1 MAVAVSPR
9 SAPFP
14 EKVWDVAVLRSLDAR
29 ARRELEAAGRL
40 RDARENEVVFRAG
53 DPADVL
59 YVVLEGACTIA
70 AVRRGDTEPTI
81 LRRVRAG
88 EIFGEEAIVESFAT
102 RAFEARAAEKSRL
115 AEIPVPV
122 LLRAIGRGGD
132 GEVVGRLERAL
143 RRAATFDLV
152 RATAF
157 GRRLS
162 ERELETVV
170 DAARHV
176 HLGRGEHLYREGDPS
191 TDAFF
196 VADGLLS
203 AQTLDEGRPRVEA
216 YLSRGDLFGE
226 DELEARE
233 RRRLT
238 VVAAGPA
245 WLVALPR
252 DVYRVAA
259 QKNGAALDGT
269 RRLRALPVLQA
280 PRGAHTTAH
289 VFQDVY
295 RLRVARSLLVIDQDS
310 CIRCG
315 HCAWSCASVHDDGIA
330 RLVRHGDKVIVQQEE
345 RGAPLLVPNS
355 CQHCKNP
362 ACMIDC
368 PTGAI
373 GRDARGEVFIR
384 EDLCTGCGACAKSCP
399 WENIQIAK
407 REHAKYPEVAVKCD
421 LCAGSAAG
429 PACVSACPTEAIAR
443 VDPNQDFV
451 ELRALSNATRLPN
464 AAAESNLPPRARTW
478 PALAGAIAAAI
489 GVALTPLAKAWSGWF
504 AASAFVL
511 LLGYSA
517 AKRMPRLVARLKI
530 PGFARVLY
538 VAHVAI
544 GMVLAGITFTHT
556 GVRIPQNGAGA
567 LLLSF
572 VAVILTGAL
581 GALFNFVLPPRL
593 SRLERT
599 VALPEELATRA
610 RDLDE
615 RIFEKLSGR
624 TELVKT
630 LFGKVLRPYRRARLG
645 ALRLALSGCSLRTE
659 EKRVRARIDAL
670 LEGRTTQRPSGKSER
685 LAGLD
690 DLVRLVVER
699 RALGAQAVLT
709 RLLRGWL
716 PIHLAATGAAVVLLI
731 LHVIAVWGRP

>member
-1 MAVAVSPR
+1 M
-9 SAPFP
+9 SAAISSRAARFP
-14 EKVWDVAVLRSLDAR
+14 ERVWDVPVLRSLDAR
-29 ARRELEAAGRL
+29 SRSELEAAGRL
-40 RDARENEVVFRAG
+40 RDVRANDVVFRAG
-53 DPADVL
+53 DPADVI
-59 YVVLEGACTIA
+59 YVVVEGACTIA
-70 AVRRGDTEPTI
+70 AVRRGDTETTV

-88 EIFGEEAIVESFAT
+88 EVFGEEAIVDTFST
-102 RAFEARAAEKSRL
+102 RAFEARAEENTRL

-122 LLRAIGRGGD
+122 LLRAVGRGGD

-162 ERELETVV
+162 DRELETVV
-170 DAARHV
+170 DAVRHI
-176 HLGRGEHLYREGDPS
+176 HLARGEYLYRDGDAS
-191 TDAFF
+191 TEAFF

-203 AQTLDEGRPRVEA
+203 AQTIDEGKPRVEA

-226 DELEARE
+226 DELESRE
-233 RRRLT
+233 PRRLS

-252 DVYRVAA
+252 DVYRETAR
-259 QKNGAALDGT
+259 KSGGALDGT

-280 PRGAHTTAH
+280 PRGANTTAH

-330 RLVRHGDKVIVQQEE
+330 RLVRHGDKVIVQQDE
-345 RGAPLLVPNS
+345 RAAPLLVPNS

-384 EDLCTGCGACAKSCP
+384 EDLCTGCGACAKACP
-399 WENIQIAK
+399 WDNIQIAK
-407 REHAKYPEVAVKCD
+407 RTHAKYPEVAVKCD

-443 VDPNQDFV
+443 VDPNQDFA
-451 ELRALSNATRLPN
+451 ELRALSKATRIAGN
-464 AAAESNLPPRARTW
+464 TESNLPPRSRTW
-478 PALAGAIAAAI
+478 PALAGAACAAI
-489 GVALTPLAKAWSGWF
+489 GIALVPLGKTSSGWS
-504 AASAFVL
+504 AAGAFML
-511 LLGYSA
+511 LLAYSA
-517 AKRMPRLVARLKI
+517 AKRAPRLVARAKL
-530 PGFARVLY
+530 PGFARMLY
-538 VAHVAI
+538 VAHAAI
-544 GMVLAGITFTHT
+544 GIVLAGITFTHT
-556 GVRIPQNGAGA
+556 GTRLPQNAAGA
-567 LLLSF
+567 LLLAFLS
-572 VAVILTGAL
+572 VVVTGAL
-581 GALFNFVLPPRL
+581 GALLNIVVPPRL
-593 SRLERT
+593 SRLERSI
-599 VALPEELATRA
+599 VLPEELATRG

-630 LFGKVLRPYRRARLG
+630 LFGKVLRPYRRARFG
-645 ALRLALSGCSLRTE
+645 ALLLAVSGRSLRKE
-659 EKRVRARIDAL
+659 EKRVRATIDGL
-670 LEGRTTQRPSGKSER
+670 LEGKKSDR
-685 LAGLD
+685 LNGLD

-699 RALGAQAVLT
+699 RALGAQAILT
-709 RLLRGWL
+709 RVLRGWL
-716 PIHLAATGAAVVLLI
+716 PIHLAATGAAIVLLV

>member
-1 MAVAVSPR
+1 MSAAVSR
-9 SAPFP
+9 RTQRFP
-14 EKVWDVAVLRSLDAR
+14 EKVWDVPVLRSLDAR
-29 ARRELEAAGRL
+29 SRGEIEAAGRM
-40 RDARENEVVFRAG
+40 RDVREGEVVFQAG

-59 YVVLEGACTIA
+59 CVVVEGAITIS
-70 AVRRGDTEPTI
+70 AVRRGDTATTV

-88 EIFGEEAIVESFAT
+88 EVFGEEAIVESFAT
-102 RAFEARAAEKSRL
+102 RAFEARAEEKTRL

-122 LLRAIGRGGD
+122 LLRAVGRGGE

-157 GRRLS
+157 GRRLGD
-162 ERELETVV
+162 RELETVV
-170 DAARHV
+170 DAVRHV
-176 HLGRGEHLYREGDPS
+176 NLARGEYLYREGD
-191 TDAFF
+191 DANEAFF

-203 AQTLDEGRPRVEA
+203 AQTVDEGKPRVEA

-226 DELEARE
+226 DELAPRE
-233 RRRLT
+233 PRRLS

-252 DVYRVAA
+252 DVYRETAR
-259 QKNGAALDGT
+259 KNGAALEGT

-295 RLRVARSLLVIDQDS
+295 RLRVARTLLVIDQDS

-330 RLVRHGDKVIVQQEE
+330 RLVRQGDKIIVQQDE
-345 RGAPLLVPNS
+345 RAAPLLVPNS

-384 EDLCTGCGACAKSCP
+384 EDLCTGCGACAKACP
-399 WENIQIAK
+399 WDNIQIAK
-407 REHAKYPEVAVKCD
+407 RKHDKFPEVAVKCD

-429 PACVSACPTEAIAR
+429 PACVAACPTEAIAR
-443 VDPNQDFV
+443 VDPNQDFL
-451 ELRALSNATRLPN
+451 ELRALAKATRLPGST
-464 AAAESNLPPRARTW
+464 EPSNLPPRARTW
-478 PALAGAIAAAI
+478 PALGGTLAATIGIALVPF
-489 GVALTPLAKAWSGWF
+489 GKTTSGWI
-504 AASAFVL
+504 AASAFSL
-511 LLGYSA
+511 LLVYSG
-517 AKRMPRLVARLKI
+517 AKRMPRIVARTKI
-530 PGFARVLY
+530 PGFARMLY
-538 VAHVAI
+538 VAHAALGI
-544 GMVLAGITFTHT
+544 LLAGITFTHT
-556 GVRIPQNGAGA
+556 GTRFPQNGAGA
-567 LLLSF
+567 LLLALIG
-572 VAVILTGAL
+572 VIVTGLIGAVLNI
-581 GALFNFVLPPRL
+581 VVPPL
-593 SRLERT
+593 LARLERSI
-599 VALPEELATRA
+599 VLPEELGTRA

-615 RIFEKLSGR
+615 RIFEKLTGR

-630 LFGKVLRPYRRARLG
+630 LFAKVLRPYRRARLG
-645 ALRLALSGCSLRTE
+645 ALMLAFSGRSLRKE
-659 EKRVRARIDAL
+659 EKRVRGTIDGL
-670 LEGRTTQRPSGKSER
+670 LEGKKSER

-699 RALGAQAVLT
+699 RALGAQAILT
-709 RLLRGWL
+709 RVLRGWL
-716 PIHLAATGAAVVLLI
+716 PIHLAATGAAVILLA

>member
-1 MAVAVSPR
+1 MSAAVSTAR
-9 SAPFP
+9 TRRFP
-14 EKVWDVAVLRSLDAR
+14 ERVWDVPVLRSLDAR
-29 ARRELEAAGRL
+29 SRSELEAAGRL
-40 RDARENEVVFRAG
+40 RDVREKEIVFRAG

-59 YVVLEGACTIA
+59 YVVIEGACTIR
-70 AVRRGDTEPTI
+70 AVRRGDTETTV

-88 EIFGEEAIVESFAT
+88 EVFGEESIARNFAT
-102 RAFEARAAEKSRL
+102 RAFEACGDEKTRL
-115 AEIPVPV
+115 AEIPVAV
-122 LLRAIGRGGD
+122 LLRAVGRGGE

-162 ERELETVV
+162 ERELEAVV
-170 DAARHV
+170 DAVRHV
-176 HLGRGEHLYREGDPS
+176 HLARGEHLYREGDPS

-203 AQTLDEGRPRVEA
+203 AQSIDEGKPRVEA
-216 YLSRGDLFGE
+216 YLARGDLFGE
-226 DELEARE
+226 DELESRE
-233 RRRLT
+233 PRRLSI
-238 VVAAGPA
+238 VAAGPA

-252 DVYRVAA
+252 DVYRETAR
-259 QKNGAALDGT
+259 KNGAALDGT
-269 RRLRALPVLQA
+269 RRLRSLPVLQA
-280 PRGAHTTAH
+280 PRGAHGAHTTAH

-330 RLVRHGDKVIVQQEE
+330 RLVRHGDKVVVQQDD
-345 RGAPLLVPNS
+345 RAAPLLVPNS

-384 EDLCTGCGACAKSCP
+384 EDLCTGCGACAKACP
-399 WENIQIAK
+399 WDNIQIAK
-407 REHAKYPEVAVKCD
+407 RTHAKYPEVAVKCD
-421 LCAGSAAG
+421 LCAGSATG

-443 VDPNQDFV
+443 VDPNQDFA
-451 ELRALSNATRLPN
+451 ELRALANATRLPG
-464 AAAESNLPPRARTW
+464 ATETNLPPRARTW
-478 PALAGAIAAAI
+478 PALAGALAAAA
-489 GVALTPLAKAWSGWF
+489 GVALVPLGKTSSGWI
-504 AASAFVL
+504 AASGFVL
-511 LLGYSA
+511 LLAYSA
-517 AKRMPRLVARLKI
+517 VKRAPRLMARTKV
-530 PGFARVLY
+530 PGFARMLY
-538 VAHVAI
+538 VAHAAI
-544 GMVLAGITFTHT
+544 GILLAGVTLTHT
-556 GVRIPQNGAGA
+556 GTRIPQNAAGA
-567 LLLSF
+567 LLLAL
-572 VAVILTGAL
+572 VAVVSTGAL
-581 GALFNFVLPPRL
+581 GALLNILLPPRL
-593 SRLERT
+593 ARLERT
-599 VALPEELATRA
+599 VALPEELSTRA
-610 RDLDE
+610 RDVDE

-630 LFGKVLRPYRRARLG
+630 LFGKVLRPYRRVRFG
-645 ALRLALSGCSLRTE
+645 ALILAFSGRSLRKE
-659 EKRVRARIDAL
+659 EKRLRARIDAL
-670 LEGRTTQRPSGKSER
+670 LEGKKSER

-699 RALGAQAVLT
+699 RALGAQSILT

-716 PIHLAATGAAVVLLI
+716 PIHLAATGAAVVLLL